1 VDGARL
7 EVHLSAILVTTWICT
22 CSRGQSCLRLPLAC
36 SRSAAATAPWRSR
49 WPLTATT
56 SSPSTRAPDGPI
68 FRQIAI
74 EELGDEGPFDGAV
87 ASLSLHHVHD
97 LGVAVERVRSLLRS
111 GGPFMVREFA
121 WNLVDEPTA
130 RWDYARRGREGGL
143 AEWRAEHDHL
153 HGFEAMR
160 SALDARFRERR
171 FEWGAYLSEFE
182 PGERDVSEERRLIEA
197 GVIRAVGFLYVGE
210 A

>member
-1 VDGARL
+1 MDLHLLARTELPPPPARVL
-7 EVHLSAILVTTWICT
+7 EVGCGNGALALS
-22 CSRGQSCLRLPLAC
+22 LATDGYDVV
-36 SRSAAATAPWRSR
+36 AVDP
-49 WPLTATT
+49 
-56 SSPSTRAPDGPI
+56 RAPDGPI

-74 EELGDEGPFDGAV
+74 EELGDEVPFDGAV

-97 LGVAVERVRSLLRS
+97 LGVAVERVRSLLRT
-111 GGPFMVREFA
+111 GGPFVVRDFA

-130 RWDYARRGREGGL
+130 RWDYARRGRVGGL

-153 HGFEAMR
+153 HRFEAMR

-197 GVIRAVGFLYVGE
+197 GVIRAVGFLYVGM